1 MSKGSRPRY
10 CTCWWVRVRG
20 LGGAV
25 GTSRSTVTFWLVLVL
40 HWMWSK
46 ALGCTVLELQSWIQR
61 HMEVTKGSGKQQTE
75 IVLCAF
81 TLWGWVG
88 GGGGGV
94 LKELTVYHMETEEK
108 NAQLL
113 ITTKHNQ
120 NQKDSRGE
128 AWLRLM
134 KSHHSVW
141 VCFCWALAEFTGS
154 VTIIKTWKRV
164 IKKYYQQRSYL
175 EIDVGASVVQL
186 QQPFIP
192 LEGSGPDEG
201 ARGNSTLSR

>member
-46 ALGCTVLELQSWIQR
+46 ALGCTVLELQSWIQHTWKWLR
-61 HMEVTKGSGKQQTE
+61 GLGSSRQKSCSVHLRSEGGLEVGRGD
-75 IVLCAF
+75 
-81 TLWGWVG
+81 
-88 GGGGGV
+88 V

-141 VCFCWALAEFTGS
+141 VCFCWALAEFTGA

-164 IKKYYQQRSYL
+164 IKNIINK
-175 EIDVGASVVQL
+175 
-186 QQPFIP
+186 
-192 LEGSGPDEG
+192 GP
-201 ARGNSTLSR
+201 T